1 MNLIDLEA
9 YLVSNPVKTILLH
22 LENSLTYV
30 ELIQFL
36 GQKDL
41 QLILLNPRELT
52 SKIQEINQHQH
63 IDLVISNLSDL
74 PNITHF
80 SPEKI
85 FIPRHSHLDDQPEF
99 LAQVSILSSGTENL
113 KLWTFN
119 LKELFLRARMFVE
132 HFSLGNANFI
142 LSISFASIAGLNLLL
157 RAWQAQ
163 GSIEFELE
171 EASSFEDTVVS
182 LFPTQLRLWYQNN
195 LALIHQLE
203 SAQVIF
209 LGGEPL
215 DPVSEKIIQDFNLP
229 VVLTYALTEAGG
241 TVACK
246 NIFEDFYQGLPEY
259 TFRIEK
265 QEDTSLQNS
274 GQLIIERMVEDRKIQ
289 IPTNDFVEL
298 ISDSQIKTISRKK
311 TFVNRGGFKFEVGF
325 LERKI
330 VQAFTFK
337 HLTCLK
343 FPDQSFGERVI
354 CFYQG
359 EASVAQLEEWSK
371 ANLAVYLQP
380 EFREVADWPV
390 LSNGKTNLRALN
402 P

>member
-1 MNLIDLEA
+1 MKLIDLEA

-30 ELIQFL
+30 ELIQYL

-41 QLILLNPRELT
+41 NLIFLNPRELVT
-52 SKIQEINQHQH
+52 KIYEINSQQRL
-63 IDLVISNLSDL
+63 DLVITNLSDL
-74 PNITHF
+74 EGID
-80 SPEKI
+80 SLKPEKI
-85 FIPRHSHLDDQPEF
+85 FLPRHVDQETQPEF
-99 LAQVSILSSGTENL
+99 KARVSILSSGTENL

-119 LKELFLRARMFVE
+119 LKDLFLRAKLFVD
-132 HFSLGNANFI
+132 HFELGNANFI

-157 RAWQAQ
+157 RAWQSQ

-171 EASSFEDTVVS
+171 EALSFEDTVVS
-182 LFPTQLRLWYQNN
+182 LFPTQLRLWHKSN
-195 LALIHQLE
+195 LDLIQKLE
-203 SAQVIF
+203 AAQIIF

-215 DPVSEKIIQDFNLP
+215 DPVSEKIIQDYNLP

-259 TFRIEK
+259 TFKIEK
-265 QEDTSLQNS
+265 QEDVSLQNS
-274 GQLIIERMVEDRKIQ
+274 GQLIIERLEHDHKIT

-298 ISDSQIKTISRKK
+298 ISDSQIKSISRKK
-311 TFVNRGGFKFEVGF
+311 TFVNRGGFKFELGF

-330 VQAFTFK
+330 SQEFEFQ

-343 FPDQSFGERVI
+343 FSDDSFGERVI

-359 EASVAQLEEWSK
+359 VANVQELEEWSK

-380 EFREVADWPV
+380 EFREVLDWPV
-390 LSNGKTNLRALN
+390 LCNGKTNLRELN